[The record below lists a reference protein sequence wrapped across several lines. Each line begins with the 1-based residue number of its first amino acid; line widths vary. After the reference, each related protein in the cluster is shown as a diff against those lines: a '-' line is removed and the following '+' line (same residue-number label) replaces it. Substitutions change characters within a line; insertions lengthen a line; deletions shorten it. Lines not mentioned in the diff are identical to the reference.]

1 MKKHLEITAIGFLMN
16 GCTPDPKNFIG
27 MDSSW
32 IRPLV
37 ILFIICAV
45 IVLIFLGIYNYLEK
59 EKVSLDFFE
68 GLAFLAGPGLITA
81 ICYFVMAIS
90 GFLIISFFSNIIIS
104 IAILLGAGVLV
115 AGYYEN
121 KKK

>member
-45 IVLIFLGIYNYLEK
+45 IVLIFLGIYNQMEK
-59 EKVSLDFFE
+59 NKVSLDFFE

>member
-1 MKKHLEITAIGFLMN
+1 MKKHLEIMAIGFLMS

>member
-1 MKKHLEITAIGFLMN
+1 MKKHLEITAIGFLMS

-45 IVLIFLGIYNYLEK
+45 IVLIFLGIYNQMEK
-59 EKVSLDFFE
+59 NKVSLDFFE

>member
-45 IVLIFLGIYNYLEK
+45 IVLIFLGIYNQMEK
-59 EKVSLDFFE
+59 NKVSLDFFE
-68 GLAFLAGPGLITA
+68 GIAFLAGPGLITA